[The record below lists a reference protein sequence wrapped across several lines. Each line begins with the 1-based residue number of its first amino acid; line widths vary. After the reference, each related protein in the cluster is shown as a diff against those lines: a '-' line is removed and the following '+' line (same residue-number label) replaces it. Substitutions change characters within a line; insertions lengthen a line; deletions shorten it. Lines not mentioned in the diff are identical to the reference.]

1 MKTTE
6 TMKATRK
13 TIPEDDVFWEIRNET
28 ESEAAEILL
37 YGEICSVPWADDDVT
52 PKQFAEDLKN
62 LGGKD
67 IVLRINSPG
76 GDVFAAQAIYNQLKT
91 YKGGITARID
101 GMAASA
107 ATLITCAADKV
118 IMPDNGI
125 FMIHNPT
132 CIVIDNM
139 DAVRLHA
146 LGSRL
151 ETVKQTIVNV
161 YMQKCKNITEN
172 KLKDMMNAE
181 TWLTADEAMEY
192 GFIDVKSDEAV
203 EMALNGASAMINSL
217 EVDLTRYHQPDK
229 LKNILA
235 KQLKP
240 KEKNDMNEKNT
251 DEKTLLDK
259 LRSLLGVNNT
269 SADAANQPENA
280 AEKQSD
286 PVAAERQRML
296 DLDAMRDGSEIVDKI
311 VDIAKRKGN
320 TAEEIREYVDQVKA
334 STKTS
339 SQQEKGIEEIKNLI
353 KDQMASGAAN
363 VGVAPAD
370 GIETN
375 EAKNKAV
382 EVNNLVAAMKN
393 MRGEA

>member
-1 MKTTE
+1 
-6 TMKATRK
+6 
-13 TIPEDDVFWEIRNET
+13 
-28 ESEAAEILL
+28 
-37 YGEICSVPWADDDVT
+37 
-52 PKQFAEDLKN
+52 
-62 LGGKD
+62 
-67 IVLRINSPG
+67 
-76 GDVFAAQAIYNQLKT
+76 
-91 YKGGITARID
+91 
-101 GMAASA
+101 
-107 ATLITCAADKV
+107 
-118 IMPDNGI
+118 
-125 FMIHNPT
+125 
-132 CIVIDNM
+132 
-139 DAVRLHA
+139 
-146 LGSRL
+146 
-151 ETVKQTIVNV
+151 
-161 YMQKCKNITEN
+161 
-172 KLKDMMNAE
+172 
-181 TWLTADEAMEY
+181 
-192 GFIDVKSDEAV
+192 
-203 EMALNGASAMINSL
+203 
-217 EVDLTRYHQPDK
+217 
-229 LKNILA
+229 
-235 KQLKP
+235 
-240 KEKNDMNEKNT
+240 MNEKNT